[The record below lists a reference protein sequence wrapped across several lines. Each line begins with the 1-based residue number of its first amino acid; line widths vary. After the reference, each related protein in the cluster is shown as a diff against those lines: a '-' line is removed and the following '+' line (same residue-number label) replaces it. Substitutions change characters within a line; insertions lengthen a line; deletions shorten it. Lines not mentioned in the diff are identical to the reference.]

1 MAQHS
6 DGKNNY
12 ALAPWL
18 IIVAILA
25 VLALVIGGFFLFR
38 GNDPAS
44 SETVAEKSSTA
55 LTPEET
61 SGNAT
66 TAVSPTAKAAPS
78 SSVSSTSTE
87 ASEDAS
93 SSTVTA
99 PSSEN
104 KPEGAADE
112 VAPNTLFLLDTS
124 ENLTPYFDPVSQG
137 VAEAARAAGAQGS
150 QVGLWNY
157 SSPISATATVGYR
170 QNVAYGDAD
179 NVAYAAQMFGTG
191 GVPQTRSAV
200 IAALGNATD
209 QVSESGKDTRV
220 VLITTGTQQ
229 DIDDASFAEAVKNAR
244 GDGVSLSVVHIGDG
258 DKDAELE
265 KAADSFTAVANPADL
280 TEDKNSFAAAAGAH

>member
-38 GNDPAS
+38 GNGPAS

-112 VAPNTLFLLDTS
+112 VLS
-124 ENLTPYFDPVSQG
+124 
-137 VAEAARAAGAQGS
+137 
-150 QVGLWNY
+150 
-157 SSPISATATVGYR
+157 
-170 QNVAYGDAD
+170 
-179 NVAYAAQMFGTG
+179 
-191 GVPQTRSAV
+191 
-200 IAALGNATD
+200 
-209 QVSESGKDTRV
+209 
-220 VLITTGTQQ
+220 LI
-229 DIDDASFAEAVKNAR
+229 
-244 GDGVSLSVVHIGDG
+244 HI
-258 DKDAELE
+258 
-265 KAADSFTAVANPADL
+265 
-280 TEDKNSFAAAAGAH
+280 